1 MIEWKENQRVRINLS
16 QNSKGHIQID
26 CTAEF
31 GTAEECGEALR
42 KALDEARSVIRE
54 KGLTEAGI
62 VQTKES

>member
-1 MIEWKENQRVRINLS
+1 MVEQKESQRVRINLS

-31 GTAEECGEALR
+31 STAEECGEALR
-42 KALDEARSVIRE
+42 KALDEARAVIKE
-54 KGLTEAGI
+54 KSLTEVGA